1 MHHDQIRCP
10 CSKCCN
16 KQYLTR
22 NEVHFHLKKNGFERG
37 YTVWLAHGESYR
49 STASTAQG
57 KTVNEE
63 SSRRDGGIGMR
74 YMVFDAAGPNFDWNY
89 NEDEHF
95 GSNYQEPN
103 HDAHRLYKLLNDA
116 DEPLWN
122 GCTRHSTVSAVSQLL
137 NIKSEFNLPQ
147 SCYDRL
153 MSTIKSMIQEDEKL
167 PKNLYE
173 AKKMVSRL
181 GLGYEKID
189 VCVNNCI
196 LYYKMNSHKKKC
208 TFVDMMI
215 TSLETQILEKISPTK
230 CCVTYL

>member
-10 CSKCCN
+10 GSKCCN

-37 YTVWLAHGESYR
+37 YTVWLAHGEFYR

-57 KTVNEE
+57 ETVNEE

-74 YMVFDAAGPNFDWNY
+74 SMVFDAVGPNFDWNF

-103 HDAHRLYKLLNDA
+103 HDAQRFYKLLNDA

-122 GCTRHSTVSAVSQLL
+122 GCTRHSTLSAVSQLL
-137 NIKSEFNLPQ
+137 
-147 SCYDRL
+147 
-153 MSTIKSMIQEDEKL
+153 
-167 PKNLYE
+167 
-173 AKKMVSRL
+173 
-181 GLGYEKID
+181 
-189 VCVNNCI
+189 
-196 LYYKMNSHKKKC
+196 
-208 TFVDMMI
+208 
-215 TSLETQILEKISPTK
+215 
-230 CCVTYL
+230 